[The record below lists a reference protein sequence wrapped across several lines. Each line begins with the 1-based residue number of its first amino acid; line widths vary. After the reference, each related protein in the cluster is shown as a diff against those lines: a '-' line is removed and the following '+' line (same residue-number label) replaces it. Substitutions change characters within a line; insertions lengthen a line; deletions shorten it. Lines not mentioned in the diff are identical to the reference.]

1 MAFPPPR
8 NYSLQIQTICQW
20 LDSAQ
25 WALEEL
31 NNVERA
37 NEDYFLAC
45 QLSRTLPSVPEE
57 LFRCLKEV
65 GKNLEDR

>member
-1 MAFPPPR
+1 MALPSPR
-8 NYSLQIQTICQW
+8 NHSLQIQTICQW

-25 WALEEL
+25 WVLEEL

-37 NEDYFLAC
+37 NEEYFLAC
-45 QLSRTLPSVPEE
+45 QLSRTLPSIPEG
-57 LFRCLKEV
+57 LFHCLKEV